1 MTKIEVK
8 QRGAS
13 TIEYVG
19 VFILAAM
26 LCLAIIGLLPGIN
39 TKVSAIVKASI
50 CNVVPS
56 GSTNSC
62 DESSTEIIPGSPT
75 YSFDLNR
82 ARKNISSYTANDLD
96 DINSQLDSTKPLLDY
111 INPSQNNENSA
122 SINILAP
129 DIIQGNFEDCYL
141 LAMMISQ
148 ARTEDGSNALR
159 SMIKKSSATTVW
171 EKFLDFVGVWSPPK
185 ESQTGYE
192 VTFSNGETVINRGD
206 YTSTEDRRAEVGAIY
221 KDGSSIFS
229 LIEASIIDHLGYNEV
244 TKREEDYTV
253 EAFRLITGSEGY
265 RIPSQSWN
273 ETSYGFSPENE
284 NEIRDAVDSGKVVI
298 MSTVNNSFGSRP
310 PAAVPID
317 VKIGGPDGE
326 TKKVQLVNTHSY
338 AVMAAD
344 DNGLSLVNPHGF
356 NFDEKF
362 NPTAEAEIYLTW
374 DQLDLYAGYYDI
386 GEIK

>member
-56 GSTNSC
+56 GFTNSC

-129 DIIQGNFEDCYL
+129 DLIQGNFEDCYL

-192 VTFSNGETVINRGD
+192 VTFYQWGNRNKPG
-206 YTSTEDRRAEVGAIY
+206 
-221 KDGSSIFS
+221 
-229 LIEASIIDHLGYNEV
+229 
-244 TKREEDYTV
+244 
-253 EAFRLITGSEGY
+253 RLY
-265 RIPSQSWN
+265 
-273 ETSYGFSPENE
+273 
-284 NEIRDAVDSGKVVI
+284 
-298 MSTVNNSFGSRP
+298 
-310 PAAVPID
+310 
-317 VKIGGPDGE
+317 
-326 TKKVQLVNTHSY
+326 
-338 AVMAAD
+338 
-344 DNGLSLVNPHGF
+344 
-356 NFDEKF
+356 
-362 NPTAEAEIYLTW
+362 
-374 DQLDLYAGYYDI
+374 
-386 GEIK
+386 